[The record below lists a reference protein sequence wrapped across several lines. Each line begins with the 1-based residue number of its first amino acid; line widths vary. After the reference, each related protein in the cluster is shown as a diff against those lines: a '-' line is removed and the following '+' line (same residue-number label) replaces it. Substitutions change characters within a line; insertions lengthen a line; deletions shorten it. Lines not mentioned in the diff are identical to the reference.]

1 MLKNKDM
8 DCTQYKDFTGVI
20 TAERKGVADS
30 SALVYLKRLKKRK
43 DWAIPASLEAEIGGI
58 TVPGQPRQKVSKT
71 LSQPTNLC

>member
-43 DWAIPASLEAEIGGI
+43 DWA
-58 TVPGQPRQKVSKT
+58 Q
-71 LSQPTNLC
+71 